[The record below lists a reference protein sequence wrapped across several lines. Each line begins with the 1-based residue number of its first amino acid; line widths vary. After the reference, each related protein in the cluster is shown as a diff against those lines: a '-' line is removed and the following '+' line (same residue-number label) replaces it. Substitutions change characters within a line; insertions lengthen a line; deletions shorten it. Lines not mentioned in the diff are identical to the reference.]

1 MEVINIFIVFLQREN
16 YYIYKNMKKLFHAPT
31 PGSLSISGHLSILG
45 RLSTPGRLSM
55 PGRLLIIGI
64 CVLCLASCGKSYEV
78 AQVSA
83 VRHRIDA
90 SLDSSPNM
98 VAADLLSA
106 YQERVREIQAP
117 VLGVSLQHMEADRPE
132 SLLSNLAADILREAS
147 SRYGGQSADVG
158 VMNMG
163 GLRSSLP
170 EGDIT
175 VGDVYKVFPFE
186 NKLFTLSLTGD
197 QLLDLFRRFAAV
209 GGQGVSGAQ
218 LTISKDGKLLKA
230 AVAGRPI
237 DKNKEYRIATIDYL
251 AEGNDGM
258 SVLREGTDRRLFD
271 TLTLRQVVTDYI
283 VAQTKAGKKIEST
296 LDGRIRRLPLAS
308 SEGVGAPDTPKRL
321 AEKKEQSQPAT
332 VGADGTDRQLSE
344 VQPEVPVAPLS
355 QEERSGDAPVLTL
368 FHSSDTHSCI
378 DPDGKSGL
386 GGYVRRATFMEQVRK
401 ENPHALMVDC
411 GDFSQGSLYYNLFK
425 GEAEIAL
432 MNAVGYDV
440 VTVGNHEFDFG
451 LDNMARIFA
460 MAEFPVISS
469 NYDFGGT
476 VVEDFVSPYHV
487 VEQEGVRIGF
497 VGVGPQ
503 LKGLV
508 AEAGCKGVGY
518 SDPIM
523 AADSVAMYLKEHE
536 ACDVVVCLSHL
547 GWDGDKLLIAGT
559 RHLNLVLGGHSH
571 SYFDKPLYY
580 KNLDGRDIMLMHV
593 GKNGQY
599 VSETTIRLKTRE

>member
-1 MEVINIFIVFLQREN
+1 
-16 YYIYKNMKKLFHAPT
+16 MKKLHHAPT
-31 PGSLSISGHLSILG
+31 SG
-45 RLSTPGRLSM
+45 RLSITGRLI
-55 PGRLLIIGI
+55 IIGI

-78 AQVSA
+78 AHVSA
-83 VRHRIDA
+83 VRHEIGA
-90 SLDSSPNM
+90 SLDSLPN
-98 VAADLLSA
+98 AAASALLSA

-117 VLGVSLQHMEADRPE
+117 VLGVSSHFMEADRPE
-132 SLLSNLAADILREAS
+132 SLLSNLAADILRDAAL
-147 SRYGGQSADVG
+147 RYGGQSVDVG

-186 NKLFTLSLTGD
+186 NKLFTLSLTGE

-258 SVLREGTDRRLFD
+258 SVLREGTDRQLFD

-283 VAQTKAGKKIEST
+283 VAQTKAGKKIESK
-296 LDGRIRRLPLAS
+296 LDGRIRRLPFTS
-308 SEGVGAPDTPKRL
+308 SEGESAPDTPKKL
-321 AEKKEQSQPAT
+321 TEKKEQPKPVADSVDET
-332 VGADGTDRQLSE
+332 VGQALGGQSE
-344 VQPEVPVAPLS
+344 TPAVLFS
-355 QEERSGDAPVLTL
+355 QEDEREGAPILTL

-378 DPDGKSGL
+378 DPDSKSGL

-469 NYDFGGT
+469 NYDFSGT

-487 VEQEGVRIGF
+487 IEQEGVRIGF

-508 AEAGCKGVGY
+508 AESGCKGVGY
-518 SDPIM
+518 NDPIV
-523 AADSVAMYLKEHE
+523 AADSVAMHLKEHE
-536 ACDVVVCLSHL
+536 ACDVIVCLSHL

-580 KNLDGRDIMLMHV
+580 KNLDGHDIMLMHV

-599 VSETTIRLKTRE
+599 VSETTIRLKAKR